1 MKPRLHHLVRFFALT
16 TIVVSLTYAA
26 TRSNGRVDLT
36 SEGLSQVM
44 PDTKALF
51 RSIGTEV
58 DNEFGGKDLIAPVVV
73 TAYVSKEVPRPY
85 VPLRSRLLNILRE
98 MDASGGPGLTV
109 RIYEPEP
116 FSVEAEEAI
125 DKYGIIPRSLVSAEG
140 GKVDTMPV
148 FMGVAFTSGP
158 REEVVPFFDRGLSVE
173 YEIVRALEIVT
184 QPKKKVVGI
193 LRDDTKLMGD
203 FDLQSRRQIPRW
215 RVVDELEKQYEVR
228 SLNPGTAIPS
238 DVDVLFVPQVSSLTQ
253 SGLDVV
259 QAHLL
264 AGRPALII
272 ADPLPFFNPKL
283 APGQP
288 MLPPPQQGGMM
299 AAPSSEKGNYRA
311 LLASIGVDWFDSHVA
326 FDLDNPEPQLAEA
339 PRSIVVLGQR
349 NGRSQFDDGDITVD
363 GLAQIIALFPGD
375 LRPRLDADTLV
386 EPILATGARGG
397 WDPFDAFVDDSNF
410 LFGLQFA
417 GVPQDYYQ
425 LAADEGECSGAF
437 QCTNIRRQADCEVVP
452 ECAWTS
458 KPLNKLM
465 LGVRVSGGGAGGARE
480 INAIVLSDLDMFAD
494 SFFSFHERGGDLD
507 GDGLIDMRF
516 DNVTFL
522 LNAIDSLLSDTRFIE
537 LRKRQPE
544 FRRLT
549 TVDEMTKKANE
560 ERTARLKAASD
571 AANKRIEEAQA
582 ALDAVVASI
591 RAETGIDDR
600 TKEIKIRAA
609 EEAENRRL
617 QGQTEQIEREKAQEI
632 DRIKAEHARDVD
644 EVRDRIRVA
653 AVLAPPLP
661 AILFGLVVFWRK
673 RRRESSTIPES
684 RKRKE
689 T

>member
-1 MKPRLHHLVRFFALT
+1 MKLQPRIHHLLRFLALT
-16 TIVVSLTYAA
+16 VIATSLTYA
-26 TRSNGRVDLT
+26 TQRSNGRVDLT
-36 SEGLSQVM
+36 SAGLSQVT
-44 PDTKALF
+44 PDTKTLF

-73 TAYVSKEVPRPY
+73 TAYVSKEVPQAY
-85 VPLRSRLLNILRE
+85 VPVRGHLLNILRE
-98 MDASGGPGLTV
+98 MEASGGPGLTV

-116 FSVEAEEAI
+116 FSLEAEEAI
-125 DKYGIIPRSLVSAEG
+125 DKYGIMPRPLMSAEG

-148 FMGVAFTSGP
+148 FLGVAFTSGP

-173 YEIVRALEIVT
+173 YEIVRALEVVT

-215 RVVDELEKQYEVR
+215 RVVGELEKQYEVR
-228 SLNPGTAIPS
+228 SLNPGTAIPD
-238 DVDVLFVPQVSSLTQ
+238 DVDVLFIPQISSLTQ

-264 AGRPALII
+264 VGRPALII
-272 ADPLPFFNPKL
+272 ADPMPFFNPKL

-299 AAPSSEKGNYRA
+299 GGAPTTEKGNYLA
-311 LLASIGVDWFDSHVA
+311 LLGSIGVDWPDTHVS

-349 NGRSQFDDGDITVD
+349 SGRSQFDGGDVTVD
-363 GLAQIIALFPGD
+363 GLAQIVTLFPGD

-386 EPILATGARGG
+386 EPILTTGVRGG
-397 WDPFDAFVDDSNF
+397 WDPFEVFVDDSNF
-410 LFGLQFA
+410 LFGMQFR
-417 GVPQDYYQ
+417 GVPQDYHQ
-425 LAADEGECSGAF
+425 LATAEGL
-437 QCTNIRRQADCEVVP
+437 D
-452 ECAWTS
+452 
-458 KPLNKLM
+458 KLM

-522 LNAIDSLLSDTRFIE
+522 LNAIDSLLSDTRFID

-549 TVDEMTKKANE
+549 KVDEMTEKATE
-560 ERTARLKAASD
+560 GRRARLKAASE
-571 AANKRIEEAQA
+571 AANKRIEEAQTSLDQAVA
-582 ALDAVVASI
+582 AI

-617 QGQTEQIEREKAQEI
+617 QAQTEQIEREKAQEI
-632 DRIKAEHARDVD
+632 DRVKAEHAREVD

-684 RKRKE
+684 RKRRE
-689 T
+689 S

>member
-1 MKPRLHHLVRFFALT
+1 MTMKPRIHHLLRFLALV
-16 TIVVSLTYAA
+16 TIATSLTYAA
-26 TRSNGRVDLT
+26 QRSNGRIDLT
-36 SEGLSQVM
+36 SAGLSQVT
-44 PDTKALF
+44 PGTKSLF

-58 DNEFGGKDLIAPVVV
+58 ANEVGGKDLIAPVVV
-73 TAYVSKEVPRPY
+73 TAYVSKEVPQAY
-85 VPLRSRLLNILRE
+85 VPLRGRLLNILRE
-98 MDASGGPGLTV
+98 MEASGGPGLTV

-116 FSVEAEEAI
+116 FSLEAEEAI
-125 DKYGIIPRSLVSAEG
+125 DKYGIVPRALMSAEG

-148 FMGVAFTSGP
+148 FLGVAFTSGP

-173 YEIVRALEIVT
+173 YEIVRALEVVT

-238 DVDVLFVPQVSSLTQ
+238 DVDVLFIPQVSSLTQ

-272 ADPLPFFNPKL
+272 ADPMPFFNPKL

-299 AAPSSEKGNYRA
+299 GGAPTTEKGNYLA
-311 LLASIGVDWFDSHVA
+311 LLGSIGVEWPDSHVS
-326 FDLDNPEPQLAEA
+326 FDLENPEPQLAEA

-349 NGRSQFDDGDITVD
+349 NGRSQFDGGDVTVD
-363 GLAQIIALFPGD
+363 GLAQIVTLFPGD
-375 LRPRLDADTLV
+375 LRARGDADTLI
-386 EPILATGARGG
+386 EPILTTGARGG
-397 WDPFDAFVDDSNF
+397 WDPFEVFVDDSNF
-410 LFGLQFA
+410 LFGMQFR
-417 GVPQDYYQ
+417 GVPQDYHQ
-425 LAADEGECSGAF
+425 LASAEGL
-437 QCTNIRRQADCEVVP
+437 D
-452 ECAWTS
+452 
-458 KPLNKLM
+458 KLL

-522 LNAIDSLLSDTRFIE
+522 LNALDSLLADTRFID

-549 TVDEMTKKANE
+549 KVDEMTKKANE
-560 ERTARLKAASD
+560 DREARLKAASE
-571 AANKRIEEAQA
+571 AANKRIAEAQA
-582 ALDAVVASI
+582 ALDAAVAAI
-591 RAETGIDDR
+591 QGETGIDDR
-600 TKEIKIRAA
+600 TKQIKIRAA

-617 QGQTEQIEREKAQEI
+617 QAQTEQIEREKAQEV
-632 DRIKAEHARDVD
+632 DRVKAEHARQVD

-684 RKRKE
+684 RKRRDS
-689 T
+689 

>member
-1 MKPRLHHLVRFFALT
+1 MKPRMHRLVRFLAL
-16 TIVVSLTYAA
+16 VVIAGSLTYVAQ
-26 TRSNGRVDLT
+26 RSNARVDMT

-44 PDTKALF
+44 PDTKTLF

-58 DNEFGGKDLIAPVVV
+58 ENDLGETEQVPPVVV

-98 MDASGGPGLTV
+98 MEASGGPGLTV

-116 FSVEAEEAI
+116 FSVEAEEAVE
-125 DKYGIIPRSLVSAEG
+125 KYGIIPRPLMSSEG
-140 GKVDTMPV
+140 GKVDTMQV

-173 YEIVRALEIVT
+173 YEIVRALEVVT

-193 LRDDTKLMGD
+193 IRDDTKIMGD
-203 FDLQSRRQIPRW
+203 FDLQTRRRIPRW

-228 SLNPGTAIPS
+228 SLNPGAPIPD
-238 DVDVLFVPQVSSLTQ
+238 DVDLLFIPQVSSLTQ
-253 SGLDVV
+253 AGLDVV
-259 QAHLL
+259 QAYLL
-264 AGRPALII
+264 AGRPALIV
-272 ADPLPFFNPKL
+272 ADPMPFFNPKL
-283 APGQP
+283 APSQP

-299 AAPSSEKGNYRA
+299 GQQPTQQKGNYRA
-311 LLASIGVDWFDSHVA
+311 LLASIGVDWPDSHVA

-339 PRSIVVLGQR
+339 PRSIIVLGQR
-349 NGRSQFDDGDITVD
+349 SGKSQFAEGDITVD
-363 GLAQIIALFPGD
+363 GLAQIVMLFGGE
-375 LRPRLDADTLV
+375 LRPRLDANTLI
-386 EPILATGARGG
+386 EPILATGTRGG
-397 WDPFDAFVDDSNF
+397 WDPFEAFVDDSNF
-410 LFGLQFA
+410 LFGLQFR
-417 GVPQDYYQ
+417 GVPQDYHK
-425 LAADEGECSGAF
+425 LAAQEGLE
-437 QCTNIRRQADCEVVP
+437 R
-452 ECAWTS
+452 
-458 KPLNKLM
+458 LM
-465 LGVRVSGGGAGGARE
+465 LGVRVSGGDSGGGQPIKAV
-480 INAIVLSDLDMFAD
+480 VLSDLDMFAD

-522 LNAIDSLLSDTRFIE
+522 LNVIDSLLSDERFIE

-549 TVDEMTKKANE
+549 KVDEMTKAANE
-560 ERTARLKAASD
+560 ERQDELKKASEK
-571 AANKRIEEAQA
+571 AESKIEEAQA
-582 ALDAVVASI
+582 ALDAKVAAI

-617 QGQTEQIEREKAQEI
+617 QAQTEQIEREKSQDI
-632 DRIKAEHARDVD
+632 DRIKAKHARAVD
-644 EVRDRIRVA
+644 EVRNQIRVA

-673 RRRESSTIPES
+673 RRRESATIPES
-684 RKRKE
+684 RKRRE
-689 T
+689 S